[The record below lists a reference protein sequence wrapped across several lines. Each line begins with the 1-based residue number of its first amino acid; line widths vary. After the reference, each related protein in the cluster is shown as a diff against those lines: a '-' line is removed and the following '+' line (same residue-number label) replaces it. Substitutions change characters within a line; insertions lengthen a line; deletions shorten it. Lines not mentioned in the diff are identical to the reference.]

1 MVQTEKWIRIK
12 IKLYN
17 LCTRPMAHANMKL
30 SHSQAKKTQDGAD
43 LHFLSPQ
50 PDTSLHCRET
60 TDMVHS
66 AVCLFTSQ
74 LSLVLTVSTHRGMA
88 RLSWPGKRNQTNY
101 KHQCWPILLTLW
113 PFALPNTCPATW
125 CESGLVPDGI
135 GGVLLRSNT
144 GSGPDDDVI
153 SRKYCTLL
161 LQSIN
166 QPINQSFI
174 SIRQIMSVYNKYKK
188 NNIVKQG

>member
-1 MVQTEKWIRIK
+1 VTATRNQITFSYATQNGYKNFIKKLVYQAMVQTEKWIRIK

-88 RLSWPGKRNQTNY
+88 RLS
-101 KHQCWPILLTLW
+101 
-113 PFALPNTCPATW
+113 
-125 CESGLVPDGI
+125 
-135 GGVLLRSNT
+135 
-144 GSGPDDDVI
+144 
-153 SRKYCTLL
+153 
-161 LQSIN
+161 
-166 QPINQSFI
+166 
-174 SIRQIMSVYNKYKK
+174 
-188 NNIVKQG
+188 